1 MPLPDTLLTP
11 TIIKYC
17 NRCTKNERS
26 AIVAYCCHLAFSDKS
41 LRRREVEFVEAI
53 ANQME
58 VPIHELRKMAR
69 KARRRRLKIKTPASS
84 GARNLLFHLAMRTAI
99 SDTRTDA
106 REQSALEHLAHQ
118 LRIPPEV
125 AEREL
130 HKLQDKFI
138 RPPETPSQPAPLECN
153 ARTENYATGIIESLT
168 QNMVIETLIAKL
180 TCPELSS
187 AAQEVAELIY
197 TITSKGEIELEFDGG
212 GLHLP
217 ACEKYSVFIS
227 DTHICELT
235 SPLNQHTQP
244 IKISRKNCPQQFTIG
259 DSVVLRCKEI
269 TLLSGTL
276 QPNG

>member
-1 MPLPDTLLTP
+1 MPRPDTLLTP
-11 TIIKYC
+11 KIIDYC

-58 VPIHELRKMAR
+58 VPVHELRKMAR
-69 KARRRRLKIKTPASS
+69 KARRRRLKIKTPTSR

-106 REQSALEHLAHQ
+106 REQSALEYLAHQ
-118 LRIPPEV
+118 LRIPSEV
-125 AEREL
+125 AGREL
-130 HKLQDKFI
+130 HKLQQKSM
-138 RPPETPSQPAPLECN
+138 RSPETPSQPAPLERN
-153 ARTENYATGIIESLT
+153 ARKENNATGIIESLT
-168 QNMVIETLIAKL
+168 QNMVTETLIARL
-180 TCPELSS
+180 TCPEGSS
-187 AAQEVAELIY
+187 AAQEAADLIY
-197 TITSKGEIELEFDGG
+197 TITSNGEIELELGGDGFR
-212 GLHLP
+212 LP

-227 DTHICELT
+227 DTHLCELT

-244 IKISRKNCPQQFTIG
+244 IKIGKPTYPQQFTIG
-259 DSVVLRCKEI
+259 DSVVLRCKET